1 MKKIEQKKVEME
13 NMPKEMSKAD
23 KNKAI
28 IFILLWVVILI
39 GALYFPKPLLLNGLT
54 FWFWCFSVPGVV
66 VVGYALYYLNRHKFN
81 NKNDLEYDLCKTII
95 GPAIIFSFLWYFYEG
110 FYKFHIKQERIRMI
124 AVMKEKHGDN
134 KYNSV
139 GYFLIPELSDKMMYN
154 YVSPYSEVGQEMLV
168 EYGIVDKS
176 LHVIEDFPDSKTKF
190 HYQQPV
196 RFFEDEE
203 IGNDYFYYGICYPKQ
218 EYRKF
223 GYNIV
228 YVADY
233 DTLNK
238 VLNFTDINNSFK
250 SISYEPKNYD
260 SIPDKFLV
268 FENINKKIN
277 KNYTVCLPELNTF
290 ENQLKCYGYGYI
302 FHCEIYSKDEV
313 ESQSPQIREYIEHYK
328 EFGKYEN

>member
-1 MKKIEQKKVEME
+1 MKKIEQKKEE
-13 NMPKEMSKAD
+13 KMPKEMTKED
-23 KNKAI
+23 KNKSI
-28 IFILLWVVILI
+28 IFILLWFVILLA
-39 GALYFPKPLLLNGLT
+39 ALFFPKPLLRYGMT

-66 VVGYALYYLNRHKFN
+66 AAGYAYYYRNRHKFD
-81 NKNDLEYDLCKTII
+81 NKDELEYDLCKTII
-95 GPAIIFSFLWYFYEG
+95 GPAIIFSFCWAFYEYG
-110 FYKFHIKQERIRMI
+110 YKFHIKQERIRMLATMHRRI
-124 AVMKEKHGDN
+124 GDS
-134 KYNSV
+134 KYSS
-139 GYFLIPELSDKMMYN
+139 GYFLIPELSEN
-154 YVSPYSEVGQEMLV
+154 ELHASVSQYPKVGQVMLV
-168 EYGIVDKS
+168 EYWTVDKT
-176 LHVIEDFPDSKTKF
+176 LHVIEDFPDRKTKF

-238 VLNFTDINNSFK
+238 VLNFIDINNSQK
-250 SISYEPKNYD
+250 SIKYEPKIYD

-290 ENQLKCYGYGYI
+290 ENQLKCNGYGYI
-302 FHCEIYSKDEV
+302 FHCEIYSKDDV
-313 ESQSPQIREYIEHYK
+313 ESQSPQIRKYIEHYK